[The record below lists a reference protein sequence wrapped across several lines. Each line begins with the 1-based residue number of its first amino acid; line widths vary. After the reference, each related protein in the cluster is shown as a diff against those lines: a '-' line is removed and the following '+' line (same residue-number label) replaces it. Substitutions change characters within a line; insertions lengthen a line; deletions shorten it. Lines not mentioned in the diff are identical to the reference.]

1 MSFKGAYIVWGLQ
14 MDVTE
19 FTVQVLN
26 KGADWRE
33 VK

>member
-1 MSFKGAYIVWGLQ
+1 MSFKGAYIVRGLQ

-26 KGADWRE
+26 KGAD
-33 VK
+33 